1 MNNNNI
7 KKMTLTAILLALCI
21 VGANIKI
28 MGSVALDSFPAF
40 FGALALGP
48 VAGAFIGLFGHL
60 VSALLSGFPLTLPV
74 HLIIGLCMMITM
86 IVFATIRRGKRSLKW
101 GYIIV
106 SDIVAYILN
115 VPLELLL
122 LYPILKQLVYAY
134 FFQLTIAA
142 IINIILAEV
151 VYILLRKRFPKLLK
165 NFVNEDK

>member
-40 FGALALGP
+40 FGALAIGP
-48 VAGAFIGLFGHL
+48 VAGAFLGLFGHL

-74 HLIIGLCMMITM
+74 HLVIGLCMMITM
-86 IVFATIRRGKRSLKW
+86 IVFSTIRRGKHSLKW
-101 GYIIV
+101 SYIIF
-106 SDIVAYILN
+106 SDIIAYILN

-151 VYILLRKRFPKLLK
+151 IYILIRKRFPKLLK
-165 NFVNEDK
+165 NFFNEDK

>member
-40 FGALALGP
+40 FGALAIGP
-48 VAGAFIGLFGHL
+48 VAGAFLGLFGHL

-74 HLIIGLCMMITM
+74 HLVIGLCMMITM
-86 IVFATIRRGKRSLKW
+86 IVFSTIRRGKRSLKW
-101 GYIIV
+101 SYIIT

-151 VYILLRKRFPKLLK
+151 IYILIRKRFPKLLK
-165 NFVNEDK
+165 NFFNEDK